1 MPHENITLSW
11 EELKQ
16 ELQTPSQWDNCEIKN
31 YLDGICP
38 DATLELQWP
47 AFEEQVIPPDSH
59 LTEDARHGVK
69 GAIAR
74 SVTYIDSI
82 YKRASANHLIS
93 KKGKEQL
100 ENILKASNYNDKKY
114 HVQQLVKDILSNVHN
129 QMKGKKFSYE
139 ETIELWKSEY
149 PSLEE
154 LKLPCTQDL
163 LLPLSVSEDIAKATL
178 HEATISTENEFK
190 DSFHSSLNK
199 QLMNGPQNMLN
210 NAIAKLESI

>member
-59 LTEDARHGVK
+59 LTEDAKRGVMQ
-69 GAIAR
+69 ALTR
-74 SVTYIDSI
+74 SETDIREI
-82 YKRASANHLIS
+82 YMKASANNLIS
-93 KKGKEQL
+93 PKGKAQL
-100 ENILKASNYNDKKY
+100 LCIIKASKCDDQEYY
-114 HVQQLVKDILSNVHN
+114 VQQLAKKILSDVHA
-129 QMKGKKFSYE
+129 QMKGKKFAYE
-139 ETIELWKSEY
+139 ATIDMWKSKF

-154 LKLPCTQDL
+154 LELPCTQDL
-163 LLPLSVSEDIAKATL
+163 LLPLSVSENIAKGTL
-178 HEATISTENEFK
+178 QGRTVSTENEFIG
-190 DSFHSSLNK
+190 SFNSTLNK
-199 QLMNGPQNMLN
+199 ELTNVPLHILN
-210 NAIAKLESI
+210 NAIDKLKSI